1 LTADLS
7 LVHLVR
13 QPDRPTAGPAPLL
26 LLLHGVG
33 SNEQDLFGL
42 APYLDERLVVV
53 SARAP
58 LTLGPSSF
66 GWFPISFTPEGPVHD
81 QAAAEQ
87 SRVLLIG
94 FLDELVATYR
104 ADPARVYVG
113 GFSQGAI
120 MSLAVAL
127 TRPEKVAGVLAMSGR
142 LLLEALADRAP
153 DASLRGLAIL
163 LQHGLYDQVLLI
175 QHAQAAR
182 AALESLP
189 VDLDYREYP
198 IAHEVSQQSLADA
211 ASWLAERLD
220 APGRQ

>member
-1 LTADLS
+1 MTDDLS

-13 QPDRPTAGPAPLL
+13 QPGRPTAGPAPLL

-58 LTLGPSSF
+58 LTLGPGAF
-66 GWFPISFTPEGPVHD
+66 GWFPITFTAEGPVHD
-81 QAAAEQ
+81 QAAAER
-87 SRVLLIG
+87 SRALLVG
-94 FLDELVATYR
+94 FLDELVAAYR

-120 MSLAVAL
+120 MSLAVGL

-153 DASLRGLAIL
+153 DEALRGLPIL
-163 LQHGLYDQVLLI
+163 LQHGLYDQVLPI
-175 QHAQAAR
+175 QHGQAAR

-189 VDLDYREYP
+189 FDLDYREYP
-198 IAHEVSQQSLADA
+198 IGHEVSQQSLADA
-211 ASWLAERLD
+211 VAWLSERLD
-220 APGRQ
+220 APAR